1 MKRYLMIPVGLAVFA
16 LLFLTVWLH
25 AFEVKQDAPVL
36 MRTVVDATGTEITIP
51 KHPQRVVILNS
62 ANLDMYYA
70 VGGTVVGKPRSSYL
84 SPELIKA
91 TADVPSIGTIHSPN
105 VEAIIGLHPD
115 LVIGLN
121 VPFNTNLREM
131 LGQAGIPLYINDLN
145 SYDDMIKELEFF
157 GTLTNHEDVARA
169 TSERALEGYN
179 EIVRLARAEQGPRTL
194 IIFGAPGSFSMATT
208 ASFSGNLLKILGGD
222 NIADRDSSLTG
233 EYVPLSMEYIIKTDP
248 EVIFFISMTKKPD
261 SIDTFKRDMQENSAW
276 QQVSAVKDGRIYY
289 LSGGLFAA
297 NPGTKINEALQI
309 MYEDLYGKE
318 LPNNALK

>member
-1 MKRYLMIPVGLAVFA
+1 M
-16 LLFLTVWLH
+16 T
-25 AFEVKQDAPVL
+25 
-36 MRTVVDATGTEITIP
+36 RTVVDATGTQVTMPLHP
-51 KHPQRVVILNS
+51 KRVVILNS

-105 VEAIIGLHPD
+105 VEAIIGLQPD

-121 VPFNTNLREM
+121 VPFNTNLRDM
-131 LGQAGIPLYINDLN
+131 LSQAGIPLYINDLN
-145 SYDDMIKELEFF
+145 TYDDMIKELRFF
-157 GTLTNHEDVARA
+157 GTLTNHEDVAEA
-169 TSERALEGYN
+169 TSEEALKGYN

-208 ASFSGNLLKILGGD
+208 KSFGGNLLQILGGD

-233 EYVPLSMEYIIKTDP
+233 EYVPLSLEYIIKTDP

-261 SIDTFKRDMQENSAW
+261 SIETFKRDMQENSAW
-276 QQVSAVKDGRIYY
+276 QQVSAVQQGRIYY

-297 NPGTKINEALQI
+297 NPGTRINEALSI
-309 MYEDLYGKE
+309 MYKDLYGKE
-318 LPNNALK
+318 PSYNAPQ

>member
-1 MKRYLMIPVGLAVFA
+1 MKRYLMIPVGLAVCA

-25 AFEVKQDAPVL
+25 AFQVNQESAVPMQ
-36 MRTVVDATGTEITIP
+36 TVVDATGTEITIP
-51 KHPQRVVILNS
+51 KHPKRVVILNS

-91 TADVPSIGTIHSPN
+91 TKDVPAIGTIHSPN
-105 VEAIIGLHPD
+105 VEAIIGLQPD

-131 LGQAGIPLYINDLN
+131 LSQAGIPLYINDLN
-145 SYDDMIKELEFF
+145 SYDDMVKELEFF

-169 TSERALEGYN
+169 TSERAVEGYN

-248 EVIFFISMTKKPD
+248 EVIFFISMTKQSD

-276 QQVSAVKDGRIYY
+276 QQVSAVRDGRIYY

-297 NPGTKINEALQI
+297 NPGTKINEALAI
-309 MYEDLYGKE
+309 MYKDLYGKE
-318 LPNNALK
+318 FQYNAPQ